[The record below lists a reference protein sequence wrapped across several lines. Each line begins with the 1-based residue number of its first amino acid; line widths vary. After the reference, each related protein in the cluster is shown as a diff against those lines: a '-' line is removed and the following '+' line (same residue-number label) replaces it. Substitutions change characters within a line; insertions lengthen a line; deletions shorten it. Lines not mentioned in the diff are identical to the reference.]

1 MNSEIQIL
9 EVLLYQKPVGTL
21 TLLPGDKTL
30 FAFNQEYID
39 NIDRPIL
46 SLSFKDK
53 TGGLITEFDPARI
66 RIPPFFSN
74 LLPEGH
80 LRDYLAKRAGVKK
93 VREFS
98 LLRLLGEDLAGAI
111 TIRSADGGG
120 YGKEENDDLSPEEQK
135 KRQAKAFRF
144 SLAGVQLKFSAVS
157 ESKGGLT
164 IPARGVGGSWIVKL
178 PSMAFSGVPENEFSM
193 MTLARKVQIEVPDVD
208 LVPITSIKGLP
219 EGIDQL
225 SGQAL
230 VVRRFDRKDQGNSI
244 HIEDFAQIFNLY
256 PEDKYGKASYR
267 NIAKVLWAEI
277 GEEGIAE
284 FVRRLVFNTLI
295 GNADMHL
302 KNWSL
307 IYRDQRQPS
316 LSPGY
321 DFVSTIAY
329 IPDEDMALKLGKTK
343 KMRDLTVEQ
352 LKYFAGK
359 AALPET
365 LVVGTAQETVE
376 VFKTVWEE
384 EKQNLPLQKSVFDKI
399 EDHLPTIPL
408 YSAS

>member
-1 MNSEIQIL
+1 
-9 EVLLYQKPVGTL
+9 
-21 TLLPGDKTL
+21 
-30 FAFNQEYID
+30 
-39 NIDRPIL
+39 
-46 SLSFKDK
+46 
-53 TGGLITEFDPARI
+53 
-66 RIPPFFSN
+66 
-74 LLPEGH
+74 
-80 LRDYLAKRAGVKK
+80 
-93 VREFS
+93 
-98 LLRLLGEDLAGAI
+98 LAGAI

-120 YGKEENDDLSPEEQK
+120 YRDKENDELSPEEQQEG
-135 KRQAKAFRF
+135 QAKAFRF

-157 ESKGGLT
+157 ESRGGLT

-208 LVPITSIKGLP
+208 LVPMTSIKGLP
-219 EGIDQL
+219 EGIEQI

-230 VVRRFDRKDQGNSI
+230 VVRRFDRTDQGDSI

-256 PEDKYGKASYR
+256 PEDKYGKASYQ
-267 NIAKVLWAEI
+267 NIARVLWAEI
-277 GEEGIAE
+277 GKEGIAE

-343 KMRDLTVEQ
+343 KMTDLTVEQ

-359 AALPET
+359 AALPEN
-365 LVVGTAQETVE
+365 LVVRTAQETVE

-384 EKQNLPLQKSVFDKI
+384 EKQNLPLQKSVLDKI
-399 EDHLPTIPL
+399 EAHLPTIPL
-408 YSAS
+408 YSAK